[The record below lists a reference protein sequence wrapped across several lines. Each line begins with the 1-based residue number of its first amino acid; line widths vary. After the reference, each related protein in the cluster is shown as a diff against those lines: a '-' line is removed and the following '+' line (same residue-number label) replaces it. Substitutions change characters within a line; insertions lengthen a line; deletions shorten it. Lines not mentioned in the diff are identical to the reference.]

1 MRLEHIIY
9 STAIAIIVGM
19 VYYRYTKREYP
30 WIIIASAYAPDIDI
44 AADSLLRML
53 NITLLI
59 SGRPIQHGDFHN
71 LAALIL
77 YAFLISMLLKLISIR
92 FMDAFVFSGIGF
104 GAHIFEDMLISPLN
118 QGYAVLLP
126 LSDKKIGL
134 GLLKENPDLYG
145 IADSEVLIIGILLLE
160 MCIILRILLEGKG
173 WIKRMVLLRSGG
185 SRQQP

>member
-1 MRLEHIIY
+1 MRFEHIIY
-9 STAIAIIVGM
+9 SAAIAIIFGM
-19 VYYRYTKREYP
+19 VYYRYAKREYP

-44 AADSLLRML
+44 AADSILRML

-104 GAHIFEDMLISPLN
+104 GAHIFEEMLISPL
-118 QGYAVLLP
+118 
-126 LSDKKIGL
+126 
-134 GLLKENPDLYG
+134 
-145 IADSEVLIIGILLLE
+145 
-160 MCIILRILLEGKG
+160 
-173 WIKRMVLLRSGG
+173 
-185 SRQQP
+185 